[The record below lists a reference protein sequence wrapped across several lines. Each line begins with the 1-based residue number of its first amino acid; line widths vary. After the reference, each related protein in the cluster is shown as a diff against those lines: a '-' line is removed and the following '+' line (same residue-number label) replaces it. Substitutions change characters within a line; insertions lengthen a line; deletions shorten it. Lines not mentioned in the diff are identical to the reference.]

1 MKGNLPI
8 RALGV
13 ILGLF
18 LCNLTIQAQENKNHP
33 IEISIGITPLAEKNV
48 GPRERLDG
56 GMSKDSYSYFA
67 IDAKIKYKI
76 SRLFSIN
83 TGLEYSKFKIDL
95 RGAIVDP
102 SKPVFRDSMNL
113 SLLEVPVL
121 LSMNL
126 GKYFY
131 AHAGPNFHF
140 QFQGNDQYVDKQNGI
155 GFYAGIGGN
164 YYITSNFG
172 LFVEPFAKANSIIL
186 FTDSNYPDR
195 ITVLGIKTGLK
206 WRF

>member
-83 TGLEYSKFKIDL
+83 SGLEYSKFKIDL

-140 QFQGNDQYVDKQNGI
+140 QLQGNDQYVDKQNGI

-164 YYITSNFG
+164 YYFTSNFG

-206 WRF
+206 WQF